1 MNYCKKLCF
10 SSGLNFQLCIPI
22 VVTVQKLWSLL
33 CQQIHLRRSHLNWRQ
48 AYSHISLPGR
58 GGRFISPVLM
68 IFALFVVHFGCCRR
82 KFNFKFETKKVRKK
96 KENGIFSWLSF
107 DMSDSSQICAIRS
120 QMLTFFSQKII
131 ILRGLSFMQLPFS
144 WGNPLFHTSL
154 LLNQM
159 GLPSIFQRYLNNWGL
174 TNII

>member
-1 MNYCKKLCF
+1 MNNCKKLWF

-58 GGRFISPVLM
+58 GGRFISPVIM

-96 KENGIFSWLSF
+96 RKRNFLMIVIWHVRQLSNLCNPVSNAHF
-107 DMSDSSQICAIRS
+107 FLTKNNHIERAIVHAT
-120 QMLTFFSQKII
+120 TFF
-131 ILRGLSFMQLPFS
+131 LRQPPFS
-144 WGNPLFHTSL
+144 YLFTS
-154 LLNQM
+154 
-159 GLPSIFQRYLNNWGL
+159 
-174 TNII
+174 